1 MTEKTKTQHG
11 GARPGAGRPAKD
23 GQPREKITVTIP
35 AHLRELLDAYAAL
48 HNVNR
53 SEAVTEALEL
63 LRNVNKRQNGDLP

>member
-35 AHLRELLDAYAAL
+35 AHLRDRLDSWAAL
-48 HNVNR
+48 EGVTR
-53 SEAVTEALEL
+53 SDAVIRALEAFL
-63 LRNVNKRQNGDLP
+63 